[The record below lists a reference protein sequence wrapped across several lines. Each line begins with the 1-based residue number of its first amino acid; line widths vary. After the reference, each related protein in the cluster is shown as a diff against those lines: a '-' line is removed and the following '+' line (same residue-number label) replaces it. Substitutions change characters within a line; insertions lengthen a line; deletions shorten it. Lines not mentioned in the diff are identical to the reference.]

1 MPYLFVALYLAGV
14 ASGALPAWRI
24 TQSYYQAQELELVK
38 AALNEQQKRL
48 QAAYDAEKK
57 AVEANH
63 QEELRSNVIVREIVK
78 TIPKIQRVRSECNYT
93 VGTVRLLN
101 DAAAADVPKTASVP
115 AEADSAGSD
124 VTGERGIKY
133 SLELLRAYNLA
144 RNQCNSL
151 IGFVAR

>member
-1 MPYLFVALYLAGV
+1 VIQFYLGLFIAGIITGGFSGYKLTSISYEAQQARALQD
-14 ASGALPAWRI
+14 ALIR
-24 TQSYYQAQELELVK
+24 QHEQLEAAYAAEK
-38 AALNEQQKRL
+38 AAI
-48 QAAYDAEKK
+48 D
-57 AVEANH
+57 ANH
-63 QEELRSNVIVREIVK
+63 KEELKNHVIVREIVK

-93 VGTVRLLN
+93 RGTVRLLN

-151 IGFVAR
+151 IGFVDR